1 MGNLRLVKHGGQLLP
16 TKQSPLVDECAE
28 IGGLGHVRRGGD
40 DAVSQFVARF
50 GEIEQYP
57 PECRLRRLFGTIGRG
72 NGGHS
77 DSPRNRL
84 RAFARQRTFGDER
97 LQLRGG
103 IVAKRS
109 EERRVGK
116 ECVST
121 CRSRWSPS
129 N

>member
-1 MGNLRLVKHGGQLLP
+1 MLAGGMLRPLLRRGNLRLVKHVGQLLP

-72 NGGHS
+72 NGGPR
-77 DSPRNRL
+77 DSPRNPNG
-84 RAFARQRTFGDER
+84 RAPGWER
-97 LQLRGG
+97 E
-103 IVAKRS
+103 VK
-109 EERRVGK
+109 
-116 ECVST
+116 
-121 CRSRWSPS
+121 
-129 N
+129 